1 VSNEDAPVIFPGQI
15 FVSQDGNGNAVLL
28 ETLIPAGKKKPAI
41 PEQICLSMPIPEE
54 KS

>member
-1 VSNEDAPVIFPGQI
+1 MDEDAPVIFQGQMFAHFNESGDTI
-15 FVSQDGNGNAVLL
+15 VQ